1 MKYLIIIAI
10 TLITS
15 CVTDPTPPDLSSIEA
30 KHEALQT
37 KVDSLSQIP
46 TKVDTVVINDTVTVF
61 DTLVVNDTSFVVTKD
76 TMFFVTNDTMVVR
89 DTLVEFVQ
97 QDVVKSVGVERFNRA
112 DFDLADLGYHMY
124 SQEYTYCSEDNPRLI
139 IIQLSGTDDGVFVP
153 LSLIVDLF
161 DRHDMFLSFVHNNC
175 SFSFATNDL
184 DYLLANYQ
192 YYKIIMID

>member
-1 MKYLIIIAI
+1 MIYLIIIAI

-30 KHEALQT
+30 KQEALQT

-61 DTLVVNDTSFVVTKD
+61 DTLVVNDTSFVVSKD

-97 QDVVKSVGVERFNRA
+97 QDVVNTGGVERFNRA
-112 DFDLADLGYHMY
+112 DFELSDMGYHWH
-124 SQEYTYCSEDNPRLI
+124 SQKYTYCSEDNPRFI
-139 IIQLSGTDDGVFVP
+139 TIQLSGSDDGFFFP
-153 LSLIVDLF
+153 LSMIVDLF
-161 DRHDMFLSFVHNNC
+161 SRRDIFLSFNHNNC
-175 SFSFATNDL
+175 SFLIATDDL